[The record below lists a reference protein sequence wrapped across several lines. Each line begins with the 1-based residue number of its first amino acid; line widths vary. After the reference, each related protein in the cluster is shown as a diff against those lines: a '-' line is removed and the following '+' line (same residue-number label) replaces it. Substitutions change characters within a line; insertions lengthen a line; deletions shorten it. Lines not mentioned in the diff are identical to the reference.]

1 MTGKTQKKEILVLL
15 DSHAILHRAYHALP
29 ATFVSKD
36 GMPTGALYGFSAFLI
51 KVLKELTPS
60 YIIAAYDLP
69 EPTFRHIAYK
79 DYKSHRKETVDDL
92 GVQINKSKEIL
103 AGFKISVFEFP
114 GFEADDILGTI
125 SRNKEIKELLKK
137 NLKIIIASG
146 DLDTLQL
153 VEGNKIVV
161 YTLKKGINDTTVYN
175 EENVKTRFGFNP
187 KLIPDYKGLCGDASD
202 NIIGVKGIGEK
213 SAKELIQKFG
223 SLDSIYKTIQKDETA
238 ILKAGIKKRILDLLK
253 EQKEEAFFS
262 RELAEIRDDA
272 PINFSFSEIKK
283 DGRPNKESAVKIF
296 DELGFR
302 SLTQR
307 LNEIDYF
314 FTKAAESGAVLV
326 LKKNILSD
334 FKKSAADQNEI
345 FWIFE
350 NEKNEPA
357 GITVIFPNGGSFK
370 LKENDFL
377 KESVFFGEILKSK
390 KNFAYKAKELYN
402 YFEKLGIEA
411 EFEFDI
417 FIAAWVYDSRLNNPT
432 INQIISLA
440 QSEAGSPH
448 FADEDREGYG
458 ALFHAK
464 EIILKRFKENGQYS
478 LFYDIEMPL
487 IKVLKAI
494 EDNGVLID
502 AEKFK
507 NLSVIC
513 DKDLAVIQKKIWE
526 LAEEQFNIN
535 STKELRRVLFQK
547 MKISEKG
554 IRKTEGGVRS
564 TQFKELVKLK
574 DASPIIRE
582 LISYRELAK
591 LKSTYIDTFPLLIKA
606 DGRIH
611 TSFNQTGTV
620 TGRLSS
626 VNPNLQNIPVKG
638 EFGKKIR
645 EAFIAQKG
653 CSLVSFDYSQI
664 ELRVAALLSGDEKMR
679 EAFFENKDIH
689 TITASE
695 IFNVPLKDV
704 TKEMRRKAKV
714 INFGIL
720 YGMGAG
726 ALSESLG
733 ITRHEAEAYKQEYF
747 SDFSGVANYIRN
759 TIFKAEEMG
768 FTETLYGRKR
778 YFSGMNPVKN
788 EVYNG
793 AERRGFIS
801 NGINSYNDFMRR
813 EIERMAVNMP
823 IQGTSADIIKIAMVR
838 IHEFLSKNK
847 SLKEKIKMVLQIH
860 DELLFEI
867 KDEFLEEACEIIK
880 SIMENVIPPENR
892 EIPFPVEASIG
903 KYWVK

>member
-1 MTGKTQKKEILVLL
+1 MPQKTQKKEILVLL

-51 KVLKELTPS
+51 KVLKELTPN

-79 DYKSHRKETVDDL
+79 DYKSHRKETADDL
-92 GVQINKSKEIL
+92 KIQINKSKEIL
-103 AGFKISVFEFP
+103 AGFKIPVFEFP

-153 VEGNKIVV
+153 IEENKIVV

-175 EENVKTRFGFNP
+175 EESVKTRFGFSP

-202 NIIGVKGIGEK
+202 NIIGVKGIGDK

-223 SLDSIYKTIQKDETA
+223 PLDLIYKTIQKNETA
-238 ILKAGIKKRILDLLK
+238 FVKAGVKKRIIDLLK

-272 PINFSFSEIKK
+272 PINFSFTEIKK

-314 FTKAAESGAVLV
+314 FTKAAESGATLV
-326 LKKNILSD
+326 SEKNILSD
-334 FKKSAADQNEI
+334 FKKSAVNQNEI

-350 NEKNEPA
+350 NKKNEPPY
-357 GITVIFPNGGSFK
+357 ITAVFPNGNCFK

-377 KESVFFGEILKSK
+377 KESIFFGEILKSK

-432 INQIISLA
+432 INQIISFI
-440 QSEAGSPH
+440 QSEAG
-448 FADEDREGYG
+448 EGYG
-458 ALFHAK
+458 ALFHVK
-464 EIILKRFKENGQYS
+464 EIILERFKENGQHS

-487 IKVLKAI
+487 IKVLKNI
-494 EDNGVLID
+494 EVNGVLID
-502 AEKFK
+502 AKKFES
-507 NLSVIC
+507 LSLIC
-513 DKDLAVIQKKIWE
+513 DKELLIIQKKIWE
-526 LAEEQFNIN
+526 LAKEQFNIN
-535 STKELRRVLFQK
+535 STKELRRVLFEK

-554 IRKTEGGVRS
+554 IRKTEGGARS
-564 TQFKELVKLK
+564 TQFKELIKLK
-574 DASPIIRE
+574 DAHPIIRE
-582 LISYRELAK
+582 LISYREFAK
-591 LKSTYIDTFPLLIKA
+591 LKSTYIDAFPLLIKE

-611 TSFNQTGTV
+611 TNFNQTGTV

-626 VNPNLQNIPVKG
+626 SNPNLQNIPVKG

-645 EAFIAQKG
+645 EAFIVPKG
-653 CSLVSFDYSQI
+653 YSLVSFDYSQI
-664 ELRVAALLSGDEKMR
+664 ELRTAALLSGDEKMR
-679 EAFFENKDIH
+679 EAFRENKDIH

-695 IFNVPLKDV
+695 IFNAPLKDI

-747 SDFSGVANYIRN
+747 NDFSGVADYIRN
-759 TIFKAEEMG
+759 TILKAEETG
-768 FTETLYGRKR
+768 CTETLYGRKR
-778 YFSGMNPVKN
+778 YFSEINLVRNG
-788 EVYNG
+788 VYNG
-793 AERRGFIS
+793 AERRSFIS

-838 IHEFLSKNK
+838 IYEFLSKNK

-867 KDEFLEEACEIIK
+867 KDEFLEESCQIIK
-880 SIMENVIPPENR
+880 NIMENVIPQDKR
-892 EIPFPVEASIG
+892 EIPFPVEISIG

>member
-1 MTGKTQKKEILVLL
+1 MVEKNKKEILVLL

-29 ATFVSKD
+29 STFVSKD
-36 GMPTGALYGFSAFLI
+36 GMPTGALYGFSAFLV
-51 KVLKELTPS
+51 KVLKELLPD
-60 YIIAAYDLP
+60 YIIATYDLS

-79 DYKSHRKETVDDL
+79 DYKSQRKETADDL
-92 GVQINKSKEIL
+92 GIQINKSKEIL
-103 AGFKISVFEFP
+103 AGFKIPVFEFP
-114 GFEADDILGTI
+114 GFEADDVLGTI

-161 YTLKKGINDTTVYN
+161 YTLKKGINDTTIYN
-175 EENVKTRFGFNP
+175 EENVKTRFGFSP

-223 SLDSIYKTIQKDETA
+223 SLDSIYKIIQKDETA
-238 ILKAGIKKRILDLLK
+238 LVKAGVKKRIIDLLK

-272 PINFSFSEIKK
+272 PINFSFTEIKK
-283 DGRPNKESAVKIF
+283 DGRPNKEDIVKVF

-307 LNEIDYF
+307 LTEIDYF
-314 FTKAAESGAVLV
+314 FTKAAESGAAPAPE
-326 LKKNILSD
+326 KNILSD
-334 FKKSAADQNEI
+334 FKKSAATQNEI

-350 NEKNEPA
+350 SSLPVLSAKRGELAGRNEKNESPV
-357 GITVIFPNGGSFK
+357 ITAIFPNGNSFK
-370 LKENDFL
+370 LKESDFL

-432 INQIISLA
+432 INQIISFV
-440 QSEAGSPH
+440 QSEAG
-448 FADEDREGYG
+448 EGYG

-464 EIILKRFKENGQYS
+464 EIILKRFKENKQHS

-487 IKVLKAI
+487 IKVLKNI
-494 EDNGVLID
+494 EVNGVLID
-502 AEKFK
+502 VEKFK

-513 DKDLAVIQKKIWE
+513 DKELVVIQKKIWE

-535 STKELRRVLFQK
+535 STKELRRVLFEK

-574 DASPIIRE
+574 DSHPIIRE

-591 LKSTYIDTFPLLIKA
+591 LKSTYINTFPLLIKE

-626 VNPNLQNIPVKG
+626 VNPNLQNIPIKG

-653 CSLVSFDYSQI
+653 YSLVSFDYSQI
-664 ELRVAALLSGDEKMR
+664 ELRTAALLSGDEKMR
-679 EAFFENKDIH
+679 EAFRKNKDIH
-689 TITASE
+689 TTTASE

-747 SDFSGVANYIRN
+747 SDFSGVYDYIRN
-759 TIFKAEEMG
+759 TVLKAEETG
-768 FTETLYGRKR
+768 YTETLYGRKR
-778 YFSGMNPVKN
+778 YFS
-788 EVYNG
+788 E
-793 AERRGFIS
+793 
-801 NGINSYNDFMRR
+801 INSYNDFMKR

-838 IHEFLSKNK
+838 IYEFLSKNK

-867 KDEFLEEACEIIK
+867 KDEFLEESCQILK
-880 SIMENVIPPENR
+880 NIMENVIPPENR
-892 EIPFPVEASIG
+892 KIPFPVEVSIG
-903 KYWVK
+903 KHWVK